1 MDQPGDVAQ
10 IRCPLDERMYGIARG
25 CIDRCDAHIVS
36 GVAQNLRRC
45 VGVVRP
51 HVGQQNMLPHA
62 NPAHDRL
69 TNLTRADHDNYIS
82 HSYSFRD
89 CAVTGKA
96 DIEVD
101 GQNVG

>member
-1 MDQPGDVAQ
+1 MSAS
-10 IRCPLDERMYGIARG
+10 RT
-25 CIDRCDAHIVS
+25 
-36 GVAQNLRRC
+36 
-45 VGVVRP
+45 
-51 HVGQQNMLPHA
+51 MLPHA

-89 CAVTGKA
+89 CAVIGKA

>member
-1 MDQPGDVAQ
+1 
-10 IRCPLDERMYGIARG
+10 
-25 CIDRCDAHIVS
+25 
-36 GVAQNLRRC
+36 
-45 VGVVRP
+45 
-51 HVGQQNMLPHA
+51 MLPHA

-69 TNLTRADHDNYIS
+69 TNLTRPDHDNYIS